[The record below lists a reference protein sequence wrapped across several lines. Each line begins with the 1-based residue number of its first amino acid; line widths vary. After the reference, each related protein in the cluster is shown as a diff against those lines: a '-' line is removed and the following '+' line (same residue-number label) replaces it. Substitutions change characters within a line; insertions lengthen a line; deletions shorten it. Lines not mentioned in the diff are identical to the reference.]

1 MNEQLQPLKKQPR
14 AGKAGRSGTQDD
26 IVYAHIFEAILEQ
39 RLAPGTK
46 LSEEALGEIFGVSR
60 TIIRRALSRLAHEG
74 VVLLR
79 PNRGAVVASPSI
91 EEARQV
97 FFARRLVEKA
107 ITELAVVHATAED
120 LADLRKMVQDERDS
134 FSRGDRGA
142 GIRLS
147 GEFHLKLAEAA
158 KNAPL
163 ISFQRSLVSQT
174 SLIIAQYESGNRSH
188 CSYDEHTQ
196 LIDAIEARDATL
208 AVNLMMHHMDHIDSK
223 LNLDEESASDDLH
236 AVFSHLL
243 QTKKNAA
250 DGNIPFEKLN
260 YTQADI
266 GEHTY
271 TITEKIPSPGE
282 TGMTYDTLSISFTVV
297 VTDAGGG
304 VLNAALKAIK
314 ADGTYQ
320 KISNQWFPE

>member
-1 MNEQLQPLKKQPR
+1 MNEQLQPLKKQPGT
-14 AGKAGRSGTQDD
+14 GKSSHGGTQDD
-26 IVYAHIFEAILEQ
+26 VVYAHIFDAILEQ

-60 TIIRRALSRLAHEG
+60 TIIRRALSRLGHES

-79 PNRGAVVASPSI
+79 PNRGAVVASPSV
-91 EEARQV
+91 EEARQI
-97 FFARRLVEKA
+97 FYARRMVERA
-107 ITELAVVHATAED
+107 ITELAVVHATPEQLAE
-120 LADLRKMVQDERDS
+120 LRQMVKDEQAC

-174 SLIIAQYESGNRSH
+174 SLIIAQYESGSRSH
-188 CSYDEHTQ
+188 CSYDEHNQ
-196 LIDAIEARDATL
+196 LIDAIEARDATK
-208 AVNLMMHHMDHIDSK
+208 AVSLMMHHMDHIDSK

-243 QTKKNAA
+243 QTGKKKPGRGAA
-250 DGNIPFEKLN
+250 NR
-260 YTQADI
+260 
-266 GEHTY
+266 
-271 TITEKIPSPGE
+271 
-282 TGMTYDTLSISFTVV
+282 
-297 VTDAGGG
+297 
-304 VLNAALKAIK
+304 
-314 ADGTYQ
+314 
-320 KISNQWFPE
+320 

>member
-46 LSEEALGEIFGVSR
+46 LSEEALGKFSGSAAPSFA
-60 TIIRRALSRLAHEG
+60 ALSRLAHEG

-79 PNRGAVVASPSI
+79 PNRGAVVASPSV

-97 FFARRLVEKA
+97 FMARRLVERA
-107 ITELAVVHATAED
+107 ITELAVQHATAEQI
-120 LADLRKMVQDERDS
+120 AELRQMVNDERDS

-196 LIDAIEARDATL
+196 LIDAIERAT
-208 AVNLMMHHMDHIDSK
+208 VSWRW
-223 LNLDEESASDDLH
+223 
-236 AVFSHLL
+236 
-243 QTKKNAA
+243 T
-250 DGNIPFEKLN
+250 
-260 YTQADI
+260 
-266 GEHTY
+266 
-271 TITEKIPSPGE
+271 
-282 TGMTYDTLSISFTVV
+282 
-297 VTDAGGG
+297 
-304 VLNAALKAIK
+304 
-314 ADGTYQ
+314 
-320 KISNQWFPE
+320 

>member
-1 MNEQLQPLKKQPR
+1 MNEQLQPLTKQPR

-39 RLAPGTK
+39 RLAPGTVERRSAGGN
-46 LSEEALGEIFGVSR
+46 LRVSR

-79 PNRGAVVASPSI
+79 PNRGAVVASPSV

-97 FFARRLVEKA
+97 FLARRLVERA
-107 ITELAVVHATAED
+107 ITELAVQHATVEQIAE
-120 LADLRKMVQDERDS
+120 LRQMVNDERDS

-158 KNAPL
+158 MNAPL

-196 LIDAIEARDATL
+196 LIDAIEKRDGEL

-223 LNLDEESASDDLH
+223 LNLDEEGASDDLH

-243 QTKKNAA
+243 QTKKPGRPAA
-250 DGNIPFEKLN
+250 KL
-260 YTQADI
+260 
-266 GEHTY
+266 
-271 TITEKIPSPGE
+271 
-282 TGMTYDTLSISFTVV
+282 
-297 VTDAGGG
+297 
-304 VLNAALKAIK
+304 
-314 ADGTYQ
+314 
-320 KISNQWFPE
+320 

>member
-1 MNEQLQPLKKQPR
+1 MPDLFVDSEVKKQLAGLCFCVQRMQIMFYLFWVQSNTLWIYGQSPPAETVMPVYNASIPSLCSSAMNEQLQPLKKPAR
-14 AGKAGRSGTQDD
+14 NGKAGRSGTQDD

-60 TIIRRALSRLAHEG
+60 TIIRRALSRLAHES

-79 PNRGAVVASPSI
+79 PNRGAVVASPTVD
-91 EEARQV
+91 EARQV
-97 FFARRLVEKA
+97 FFSRRLVERA
-107 ITELAVVHATAED
+107 ITELAVQHATLEQ
-120 LADLRKMVQDERDS
+120 LNELRHMVREERDS

-158 KNAPL
+158 GNAPL
-163 ISFQRSLVSQT
+163 VSFQRSLVSQT

-188 CSYDEHTQ
+188 CSYDEHMQ
-196 LIDAIEARDATL
+196 LIDAIEARDAEQ
-208 AVNLMMHHMDHIDSK
+208 AVSLMMHHMDHIDSK

-243 QTKKNAA
+243 QSKKRV
-250 DGNIPFEKLN
+250 
-260 YTQADI
+260 
-266 GEHTY
+266 
-271 TITEKIPSPGE
+271 PGK
-282 TGMTYDTLSISFTVV
+282 G
-297 VTDAGGG
+297 
-304 VLNAALKAIK
+304 
-314 ADGTYQ
+314 
-320 KISNQWFPE
+320 

>member
-1 MNEQLQPLKKQPR
+1 MNDQLQPLKKQARTAPL
-14 AGKAGRSGTQDD
+14 GRSGTQDD
-26 IVYAHIFEAILEQ
+26 VVYAHIFEAILEQ

-79 PNRGAVVASPSI
+79 PNRGAVVASPSV

-107 ITELAVVHATAED
+107 ITELAVQRASAEQ
-120 LADLRKMVQDERDS
+120 LAQLRQLVNEERAS
-134 FSRGDRGA
+134 FTRGDRGA

-158 KNAPL
+158 GNAPL

-196 LIDAIEARDATL
+196 LIDAIESLDAAK
-208 AVNLMMHHMDHIDSK
+208 AVELMMHHMDHIDSK
-223 LNLDEESASDDLH
+223 LNLDEEAASDDLH
-236 AVFSHLL
+236 AVFGH
-243 QTKKNAA
+243 
-250 DGNIPFEKLN
+250 I
-260 YTQADI
+260 
-266 GEHTY
+266 
-271 TITEKIPSPGE
+271 
-282 TGMTYDTLSISFTVV
+282 
-297 VTDAGGG
+297 
-304 VLNAALKAIK
+304 LK
-314 ADGTYQ
+314 GRR
-320 KISNQWFPE
+320 

>member
-79 PNRGAVVASPSI
+79 PN
-91 EEARQV
+91 
-97 FFARRLVEKA
+97 
-107 ITELAVVHATAED
+107 ATAEQI
-120 LADLRKMVQDERDS
+120 AELRQMVNDERDS

-163 ISFQRSLVSQT
+163 VSFQRSLVSQT

-196 LIDAIEARDATL
+196 LIDAIEARNGEL
-208 AVNLMMHHMDHIDSK
+208 AVDLMMHHMDHIDSK
-223 LNLDEESASDDLH
+223 LNLDEEGASDDLH

-243 QTKKNAA
+243 QTRKPGRPAA
-250 DGNIPFEKLN
+250 KL
-260 YTQADI
+260 
-266 GEHTY
+266 
-271 TITEKIPSPGE
+271 
-282 TGMTYDTLSISFTVV
+282 
-297 VTDAGGG
+297 
-304 VLNAALKAIK
+304 
-314 ADGTYQ
+314 
-320 KISNQWFPE
+320 